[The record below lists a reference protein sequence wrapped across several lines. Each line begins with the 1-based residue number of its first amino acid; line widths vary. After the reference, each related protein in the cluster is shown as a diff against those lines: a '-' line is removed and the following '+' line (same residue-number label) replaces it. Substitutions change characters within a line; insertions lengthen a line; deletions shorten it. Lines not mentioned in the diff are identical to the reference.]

1 VASKRDEAPRRHH
14 QKEDCSPVVGMGDHV
29 PMFLL
34 RPATVK
40 PLKPAAG
47 KTEPGKNTRLG

>member
-1 VASKRDEAPRRHH
+1 
-14 QKEDCSPVVGMGDHV
+14 MGDHV

>member
-1 VASKRDEAPRRHH
+1 MKRAGASQRHPPNE
-14 QKEDCSPVVGMGDHV
+14 EDLPVIGMGDHV

-47 KTEPGKNTRLG
+47 KTESGKNTRLG